1 MIASRAI
8 KVYAS
13 VGQPDGEYVT
23 TVFTPHDANLARIKL
38 FKRTGVRRVIFKT
51 AAEKE
56 LASFRNDRVQKS

>member
-13 VGQPDGEYVT
+13 VGQPDGEYFT

-56 LASFRNDRVQKS
+56 LASFRNDRVQKQ

>member
-23 TVFTPHDANLARIKL
+23 TVFTPHDANQALIKL
-38 FKRTGVRRVIFKT
+38 FKRTGVCRVIFKT
-51 AAEKE
+51 
-56 LASFRNDRVQKS
+56 LAGNEVSFSNDRVEKL

>member
-1 MIASRAI
+1 MIASKAI

-13 VGQPDGEYVT
+13 AGQPDGEYVT

-38 FKRTGVRRVIFKT
+38 FKRTSVRRVIFKT

-56 LASFRNDRVQKS
+56 LASFSNDRVQKL

>member
-1 MIASRAI
+1 MIASKAI

-23 TVFTPHDANLARIKL
+23 TVFTPHDAIQARTKL

-51 AAEKE
+51 PKGEE
-56 LASFRNDRVQKS
+56 LSFSNDRVSKL

>member
-23 TVFTPHDANLARIKL
+23 TVFTPHDANQARVKL
-38 FKRTGVRRVIFKT
+38 FKRTSVRRVTFKT
-51 AAEKE
+51 PTGEE
-56 LASFRNDRVQKS
+56 LSFINDRVHKL

>member
-1 MIASRAI
+1 MLASRAI

-51 AAEKE
+51 LAGNELSFSNNKVEKP
-56 LASFRNDRVQKS
+56 

>member
-23 TVFTPHDANLARIKL
+23 TVFTPHDANQARIKL

-51 AAEKE
+51 VHEKE
-56 LASFRNDRVQKS
+56 LASYNNDMVSKL

>member
-23 TVFTPHDANLARIKL
+23 TVFTPHDANQARIKL
-38 FKRTGVRRVIFKT
+38 FKRTSVRRVTFKT
-51 AAEKE
+51 PTGGE
-56 LASFRNDRVQKS
+56 LSFSNDKVQKL

>member
-38 FKRTGVRRVIFKT
+38 FKRSNVRRVIFKT
-51 AAEKE
+51 
-56 LASFRNDRVQKS
+56 LAGNEVSFSNDRVEKL

>member
-51 AAEKE
+51 LAGNELSFSNNKVEKP
-56 LASFRNDRVQKS
+56 

>member
-38 FKRTGVRRVIFKT
+38 FKRTNVRRVIFKT

-56 LASFRNDRVQKS
+56 LASFSNDRVQKL

>member
-23 TVFTPHDANLARIKL
+23 TVFTPYDANQARIKL
-38 FKRTGVRRVIFKT
+38 FKRTSVRRVIFKT

-56 LASFRNDRVQKS
+56 LASFSNDRVQKL

>member
-23 TVFTPHDANLARIKL
+23 TVFTPHDANQARIKL
-38 FKRTGVRRVIFKT
+38 FKRTSVRRVTFKT
-51 AAEKE
+51 PTGEE
-56 LASFRNDRVQKS
+56 LSFSNDRVQKL

>member
-23 TVFTPHDANLARIKL
+23 TVFTPHDANQARIKL
-38 FKRTGVRRVIFKT
+38 FKRTGVSRVIFKT
-51 AAEKE
+51 VHEKE
-56 LASFRNDRVQKS
+56 LASYRNDRIQKL

>member
-1 MIASRAI
+1 MIASKAI

-51 AAEKE
+51 AAEIE
-56 LASFRNDRVQKS
+56 LASFSNDRVQNL